1 MNVKVVKESHRH
13 EALEFGWQLLPL
25 KGDYMYHAF
34 QLECARAC
42 QEDCGMDVL
51 VVAVNV

>member
-1 MNVKVVKESHRH
+1 MKVKVLKESHRR

-25 KGDYMYHAF
+25 KGDYRYQAF
-34 QLECARAC
+34 QFECAHAC
-42 QEDCGMDVL
+42 QEDCGMDVS